1 MIQPPLNYTGSK
13 FKLLDQILPELNY
26 KKEKFV
32 DLFAGGGSV
41 YANVLDKYEEIIVN
55 DIIKDLV
62 NIHKGILESDEI
74 IDLTKSNC
82 KDLKT
87 NKESYDELRD
97 SFKNFIIE

>member
-55 DIIKDLV
+55 DIMNYTTTKDSCV
-62 NIHKGILESDEI
+62 SDIMINI
-74 IDLTKSNC
+74 
-82 KDLKT
+82 
-87 NKESYDELRD
+87 
-97 SFKNFIIE
+97 